1 MRVMFLAVS
10 LLVGTACSASALA
23 ADQPA
28 KTLKEC
34 IAIAIEHHPTLKA
47 AAASVD
53 AGTQRI
59 WQAASGYLPQIN
71 ADYIATRQGTSV
83 SARTQTQ
90 VGTTTTTYNFYNT
103 GVSFSQRLFDF
114 GKVLDSIRSA
124 QASEQSLQADESTQR
139 ESVVLNV
146 KQSYYN
152 LLAAR
157 RLLGVADETL
167 RQNQQHLE
175 LAQGRFGVGLA
186 PKFDVTS
193 AQVQLATTELNQLTA
208 RNNVSVARETL
219 RNALGLT
226 QPMDFDIVDDLGA
239 ERIEITDDQALQ
251 AAYDRRPELQSIR
264 AQQRADSEQIAALK
278 KDYLPYLTGNGGYN
292 WSGSNYPLQSSWN
305 IGAAV
310 NLSIFNG
317 GLTTA
322 QIGEA
327 EANLSNLK
335 YNEEVLRQNIALEV
349 RQAVLNL
356 QQAEESIR
364 VTEKGL
370 QQARENLDLAE
381 GRYQTGVGNIIELT
395 DAQASLT
402 SAEANHVQALYN
414 YQTTIAS
421 VEKATAQ
428 SLTPDE

>member
-1 MRVMFLAVS
+1 MRVVVLLAP
-10 LLVGTACSASALA
+10 LLIASACPALA
-23 ADQPA
+23 RAAEQPE
-28 KTLKEC
+28 KTLQEC
-34 IAIAIEHHPTLKA
+34 IAIALEHHPSLKA
-47 AAASVD
+47 AAATVE
-53 AGTQRI
+53 AGTQRV
-59 WQAASGYLPQIN
+59 WQAASGYLPQVN
-71 ADYIATRQGTSV
+71 ANYVATRQGTSV

-114 GKVLDSIRSA
+114 GKVLDGIRAA
-124 QASEQSLQADESTQR
+124 QATEQSLQADESTQR
-139 ESVVLNV
+139 ETVVLNV

-157 RLLGVADETL
+157 RLLAVADETVH
-167 RQNQQHLE
+167 QNQQHLD
-175 LAQGRFGVGLA
+175 LAQGRFQVGLA
-186 PKFDVTS
+186 PKFDVTN
-193 AQVQLATTELNQLTA
+193 AQVQVANADLNRVTA

-226 QPMDFDIVDDLGA
+226 EPMDFDIVDDLGGA
-239 ERIEITDDQALQ
+239 HVTITQDQALKM
-251 AAYDRRPELQSIR
+251 AYDNRPELRSIQ
-264 AQQRADSEQIAALK
+264 AQERADTEQIAALK
-278 KDYLPYLTGNGGYN
+278 KDYLPYLAGNGGYN
-292 WSGSNYPLQSSWN
+292 WSGSDYPLQSSWN
-305 IGAAV
+305 IGASV

-349 RQAVLNL
+349 RQAVLNM
-356 QQAEESIR
+356 QQAVESIR
-364 VTEKGL
+364 VSATAL
-370 QQARENLDLAE
+370 RQARENLELAE

-402 SAEANHVQALYN
+402 TAEANHVQALYN
-414 YQTTIAS
+414 HQTAIAA

-428 SLTPDE
+428 SFPGDD

>member
-10 LLVGTACSASALA
+10 LLVGAACSATALA

-114 GKVLDSIRSA
+114 GKVLDSIRAA

-251 AAYDRRPELQSIR
+251 AAYDRRPELQSIH

-428 SLTPDE
+428 SLTGDE

>member
-1 MRVMFLAVS
+1 MRVVV
-10 LLVGTACSASALA
+10 LLVPLLIGTAGPAIAR
-23 ADQPA
+23 ADEQPK

-34 IAIAIEHHPTLKA
+34 ISIAIEHHPSLKA
-47 AAASVD
+47 AAASVE
-53 AGTQRI
+53 AGTQRV

-71 ADYIATRQGTSV
+71 SNYVATRQGTSV

-90 VGTTTTTYNFYNT
+90 VGTTTQTYNFYNT

-114 GKVLDSIRSA
+114 GKVLDGIRAA
-124 QASEQSLQADESTQR
+124 QATERSLQADESTQR
-139 ESVVLNV
+139 ETVVLNV

-157 RLLGVADETL
+157 RLLAVADETVH
-167 RQNQQHLE
+167 QNRQHLD
-175 LAQGRFGVGLA
+175 LAQGRFDVGLA

-193 AQVQLATTELNQLTA
+193 AQVQLANADLNQVTA

-226 QPMDFDIVDDLGA
+226 QEMNFDIVDDLGVEHVA
-239 ERIEITDDQALQ
+239 ISQDQALKT
-251 AAYDRRPELQSIR
+251 AYDKRSELQSIR
-264 AQQRADSEQIAALK
+264 AQERADSEQIAALK

-292 WSGSNYPLQSSWN
+292 WSGSDYPLQSSWN
-305 IGAAV
+305 IGASV

-322 QIGEA
+322 QIGEVA
-327 EANLSNLK
+327 ANLSNLK

-356 QQAEESIR
+356 QQAAESIR
-364 VTEKGL
+364 VSATAL
-370 QQARENLDLAE
+370 RQARENLDLAE

-414 YQTTIAS
+414 HQTAIAS

-428 SLTPDE
+428 SLTGDD

>member
-1 MRVMFLAVS
+1 MFLAVS
-10 LLVGTACSASALA
+10 LLVGAACSATALA

-59 WQAASGYLPQIN
+59 WQAASGYLPQVN

-278 KDYLPYLTGNGGYN
+278 KDYLPYLTSNGGYN

>member
-47 AAASVD
+47 AAATVD

-114 GKVLDSIRSA
+114 GKVLDSIRAA

-251 AAYDRRPELQSIR
+251 AAYDRRPELQSIH

-428 SLTPDE
+428 SLTGDE

>member
-1 MRVMFLAVS
+1 MRVMFLVVP

-34 IAIAIEHHPTLKA
+34 IAIAIEHHPALKA

-53 AGTQRI
+53 AGTQRV

-71 ADYIATRQGTSV
+71 ADYVATRQSTSV

-114 GKVLDSIRSA
+114 GKVLDSIRAA

-139 ESVVLNV
+139 ETVVLNV

-175 LAQGRFGVGLA
+175 LAQGRFNVGLA

-193 AQVQLATTELNQLTA
+193 AQVQLATAELNRVTA
-208 RNNVSVARETL
+208 RNNVSVGRETL

-226 QPMDFDIVDDLGA
+226 QPMSFDIVDDLGA

-251 AAYDRRPELQSIR
+251 TAYDRRPELQSIR

-278 KDYLPYLTGNGGYN
+278 KDYLPYLTSNGGYN

-370 QQARENLDLAE
+370 QQARENLELAE

-428 SLTPDE
+428 SLTGDD

>member
-10 LLVGTACSASALA
+10 LLVGAACSASALA

-114 GKVLDSIRSA
+114 GKVLDSIRAA

-251 AAYDRRPELQSIR
+251 AAYDRRPELQSIH

-428 SLTPDE
+428 SLTGDE

>member
-1 MRVMFLAVS
+1 MFLAVS
-10 LLVGTACSASALA
+10 LLVGAACSASALA

-47 AAASVD
+47 AAATVD

-114 GKVLDSIRSA
+114 GKVLDSIRAA

-251 AAYDRRPELQSIR
+251 AAYDRRPELQSIH

-428 SLTPDE
+428 SLTGDE

>member
-251 AAYDRRPELQSIR
+251 AAYDRRPELQSIH

-428 SLTPDE
+428 SLTGDE